1 MKLGINIDHNKRK
14 VPATLRDAVHE
25 IEDLIQWVNQ
35 QYRQHHSLKR
45 MQVVKLSNWVRTLV
59 MVPIVVKEN
68 QTVRGVKMSEPLMNI
83 VKIFVILFV
92 CLFVYNTAFGKTI
105 TMEVDGKEI
114 ITITVAEEEP
124 DCE

>member
-1 MKLGINIDHNKRK
+1 MEL
-14 VPATLRDAVHE
+14 
-25 IEDLIQWVNQ
+25 
-35 QYRQHHSLKR
+35 
-45 MQVVKLSNWVRTLV
+45 
-59 MVPIVVKEN
+59 IVVKEN

-83 VKIFVILFV
+83 VKIIIVLFV

-114 ITITVAEEEP
+114 ITITVAEEETKETEEEP

>member
-1 MKLGINIDHNKRK
+1 MEL
-14 VPATLRDAVHE
+14 
-25 IEDLIQWVNQ
+25 
-35 QYRQHHSLKR
+35 
-45 MQVVKLSNWVRTLV
+45 
-59 MVPIVVKEN
+59 IVVKEN

-114 ITITVAEEEP
+114 ITITVAEEEKEVETEEEP

>member
-1 MKLGINIDHNKRK
+1 
-14 VPATLRDAVHE
+14 
-25 IEDLIQWVNQ
+25 
-35 QYRQHHSLKR
+35 
-45 MQVVKLSNWVRTLV
+45 

-114 ITITVAEEEP
+114 ITITVAEEETEEEP

>member
-1 MKLGINIDHNKRK
+1 
-14 VPATLRDAVHE
+14 
-25 IEDLIQWVNQ
+25 
-35 QYRQHHSLKR
+35 
-45 MQVVKLSNWVRTLV
+45 

-83 VKIFVILFV
+83 IKIFVILFV

-114 ITITVAEEEP
+114 ITITVAEEEKEVETEEEP